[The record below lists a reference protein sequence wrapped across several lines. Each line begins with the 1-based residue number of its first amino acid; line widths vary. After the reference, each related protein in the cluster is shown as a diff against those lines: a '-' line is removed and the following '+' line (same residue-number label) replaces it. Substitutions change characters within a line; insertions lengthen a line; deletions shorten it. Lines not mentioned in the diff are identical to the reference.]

1 MAVSIY
7 MAKFSD
13 TCKRPEQLIYEQYW
27 NVVSPYKERFA
38 DNRFGI
44 IVLPNG
50 DIGITV
56 KIKVDA
62 GSDSLLDNREPVVI
76 GLPSH
81 DIENCE
87 PYVFPDR
94 LDFPFENFPHINF
107 PHDGLPA
114 TLCLTRE
121 DFKEWFVEHSF
132 EDYLMLIK
140 KWLDDAAKG
149 NLIKTKQG
157 DFYEPFRIQNPS
169 KFFFRVPFED
179 SHLEKCDIRGTLYYP
194 LYSLDNETGLVI
206 TGDLGKNDFKECY
219 GLGMLFTKPANE
231 VCEKWYIKYPK
242 TIGEMIRFIVDN
254 DFEWDIKGLAKI
266 LGDKNIS
273 PEVLLFQLAFV
284 RPAKIIGKHTR
295 IDYLTF
301 SIKTSDLLS
310 NNQNGV
316 VDEVQVIDLLVPD
329 FAKYLSATDDIM
341 AKKNIL
347 ILGCGAVG
355 SKLIY
360 HFVRS
365 GICNLTICDN
375 DSMAPHNICRHALSH
390 HQFFT
395 KKVKLIEQELNSMY
409 PRVYLPIKTIDDD
422 VLDWLPDQDLS
433 QYNLIIDATASAA
446 VMRCID
452 TLRRNISAPIVQ
464 FALSEGGNI
473 GHTYINRDSATLCS
487 DFYMLLVRE
496 AITND
501 DLSEWIIKEKD
512 HSLDYVRVGEGCHSN
527 TMVLGDDIISAHTAS
542 ASQAIRKIDT
552 FTENQALFTFIGN
565 SYPGEIYSDRYMLDK
580 MVSIKCS
587 NDNDWEVR
595 IPSSLLN
602 DMKNRAG
609 RVSPKETGGYLMGC
623 VEEKYKR
630 IYVLH
635 TYIPKASYNSKT
647 RLRLST
653 SGWRDNHDMVSA
665 RTASTLVY
673 LGDWHSHPTGSLEMS
688 EIDIITNYTIIVEE
702 IESLVGLCIITNTR
716 DTQAYVVNPH
726 KLIYVGV

>member
-1 MAVSIY
+1 MD
-7 MAKFSD
+7 KFSD
-13 TCKRPEQLIYEQYW
+13 NCKQPDQSIYELYW
-27 NVVSPYKERFA
+27 NAVNPYRNRFA
-38 DNRFGI
+38 ENQFDI

-50 DIGITV
+50 DIGITA

-76 GLPSH
+76 GLSSH
-81 DIENCE
+81 DIENSA

-94 LDFPFENFPHINF
+94 LDFPFEHFPHINF

-121 DFKEWFVEHSF
+121 DFKEWFVEHTF
-132 EDYLMLIK
+132 DDYIVLIK

-149 NLIKTKQG
+149 NLIKTQEG
-157 DFYEPFRIQNPS
+157 DFYEPFRIQNPTQY
-169 KFFFRVPFED
+169 FFRVPFED
-179 SHLEKCDIRGTLYYP
+179 SVLEKCEVRKTIYYP
-194 LYSLDNETGLVI
+194 LYSQDEGSGFILTGEI
-206 TGDLGKNDFKECY
+206 GKNDFKGCY

-242 TIGEMIRFIVDN
+242 TIEEMTGFIVEN
-254 DFEWDIKGLAKI
+254 NFKWDVEGLTKI
-266 LGDKNIS
+266 LREENIN
-273 PEVLLFQLAFV
+273 PKVLLFQLAFV

-310 NNQNGV
+310 SNLNGEV
-316 VDEVQVIDLLVPD
+316 HEVQVIDLLVPD
-329 FAKYLSATDDIM
+329 FAKYLSDTNDMI

-375 DSMAPHNICRHALSH
+375 DFMAPHNICRHAVSSH
-390 HQFFT
+390 RFFT
-395 KKVKLIEQELNSMY
+395 KKVNLIEKELRSMY
-409 PRVYLPIKTIDDD
+409 PRVYLPIKTIDEDI
-422 VLDWLPDQDLS
+422 LDWVPKQDLS
-433 QYNLIIDATASAA
+433 QYDLIIDATASAS
-446 VMRCID
+446 VMRCLD
-452 TLRRNISAPIVQ
+452 TLRKGISTPIVQ

-473 GHTYINRDSATLCS
+473 GHLYFNRDSGTLCS

-501 DLSEWIIKEKD
+501 DLSEWIIKERGY
-512 HSLDYVRVGEGCHSN
+512 SLDSVRIGEGCHSN
-527 TMVLGDDIISAHTAS
+527 TMVLGDPIISAHTAI
-542 ASQAIRKIDT
+542 AAQAIREFDCL
-552 FTENQALFTFIGN
+552 TENQALFTFIGD
-565 SYPGEIYSDRYMLDK
+565 SYPGEIYSDRYMLDP
-580 MVSIKCS
+580 MIPIQCS
-587 NDNDWEVR
+587 NAKDWEVR
-595 IPSSLLN
+595 IPATLLK
-602 DMKNRAG
+602 DIRNRAG
-609 RVSPKETGGYLMGC
+609 RISPKETGGYLMGY

-653 SGWRDNHDMVSA
+653 NGWKDEHDKVFQ
-665 RTASTLVY
+665 RTAKTLVY
-673 LGDWHSHPTGSLEMS
+673 LGDWHSHPIGSLDMS
-688 EIDIITNYTIIVEE
+688 ETDIFTNYTVIVDE
-702 IESLVGLCIITNTR
+702 IESNVGLCIITNTKE
-716 DTQAYVVNPH
+716 TNAYI
-726 KLIYVGV
+726 IYPDAQVIVITN

>member
-1 MAVSIY
+1 

-76 GLPSH
+76 GLPSY

-121 DFKEWFVEHSF
+121 DFKEWFVEHTFDSF
-132 EDYLMLIK
+132 LQLIK
-140 KWLDDAAKG
+140 TWFDDAAKG
-149 NLIKTKQG
+149 NLIKTEQG
-157 DFYEPFRIQNPS
+157 DFFEPFRTHNPTQ
-169 KFFFRVPFED
+169 FLLRAPYED
-179 SHLEKCDIRGTLYYP
+179 SYIEQSEIYKTLFYA
-194 LYSLDNETGLVI
+194 I
-206 TGDLGKNDFKECY
+206 TAHDDKSKDLFIGDVMNTRFKGCY
-219 GLGMLFTKPANE
+219 GIGIIIVKPATE
-231 VCEKWYIKYPK
+231 ICKTWCIEYPK
-242 TIGEMIRFIVDN
+242 TIRDLNRFISSNGFKWEANELSNLLSDDAIN
-254 DFEWDIKGLAKI
+254 PEI
-266 LGDKNIS
+266 L
-273 PEVLLFQLAFV
+273 VFQLAFV
-284 RPAKIIGKHTR
+284 RPITIIGKHTR

-301 SIKTSDLLS
+301 SVNSKDFISKNDDGEVREIAMTDILVPAFSNYLS
-310 NNQNGV
+310 NTRTKIA
-316 VDEVQVIDLLVPD
+316 EKKILV
-329 FAKYLSATDDIM
+329 
-341 AKKNIL
+341 
-347 ILGCGAVG
+347 LGCGAIG

-360 HFVRS
+360 HLYRS

-375 DSMAPHNICRHALSH
+375 DHMSPHNVCRHATCH
-390 HQFFT
+390 HGFFS
-395 KKVKLIEQELNSMY
+395 KKVDVVKKDIMSMY
-409 PRVYLPIKTIDDD
+409 PLSRLPLKTVDENI
-422 VLDWLPDQDLS
+422 LYWLPNQDLS
-433 QYNLIIDATASAA
+433 QYDLIIDATASAA

-452 TLRRNISAPIVQ
+452 TLRSNISAPIVQ

-473 GHTYINRDSATLCS
+473 GHTYINRDSETLCS

-501 DLSEWIIKEKD
+501 DLSDWIIKEKD
-512 HSLDYVRVGEGCHSN
+512 YSLDYVRIGEGCHSN

-542 ASQAIRKIDT
+542 TSQAIRKIDT
-552 FTENQALFTFIGN
+552 FTENQALFTFIGD
-565 SYPGEIYSDRYMLDK
+565 SYPGEIYSDRYILDK

-587 NDNDWEVR
+587 NANDWEVR
-595 IPSSLLN
+595 IPASLLSN
-602 DMKNRAG
+602 IKSRAG
-609 RVSPKETGGYLMGC
+609 KVSPKETGGYLMGC
-623 VEEKYKR
+623 IEEKYKR

-635 TYIPKASYNSKT
+635 TYVPKASYNSRS

-653 SGWRDNHDMVSA
+653 NGWKDNHDMVFN
-665 RTASTLVY
+665 RTAGTLVY
-673 LGDWHSHPTGSLEMS
+673 LGDWHSHPVGSLEMS
-688 EIDIITNYTIIVEE
+688 DTDIITNYTIIVEE
-702 IESLVGLCIITNTR
+702 IGSPLGLCVITNTKE
-716 DTQAYVVNPH
+716 TKAYILNP
-726 KLIYVGV
+726 KVGVICVKGNQDES